1 MDGAWRRPPKSL
13 ADYGHTEPKRGA
25 EWWGKSPFG
34 YFWGSFPKV
43 TRCQSGTLSGRYR
56 SNGYAHNPTVSPVRP
71 PSRASPLPQFESGV
85 SGRSHRLAG
94 RHRRQA
100 SSHIR
105 IAGRQASPTD
115 IAPASLP
122 SGTAAYYN
130 AKSVES
136 ELEGGNPPQETWGS
150 ATPTGITHLPAHLLQ
165 ARSFLRGHR

>member
-1 MDGAWRRPPKSL
+1 MCPVQLCRLPGRLREQARSHSL
-13 ADYGHTEPKRGA
+13 IV
-25 EWWGKSPFG
+25 G
-34 YFWGSFPKV
+34 YQV
-43 TRCQSGTLSGRYR
+43 DM
-56 SNGYAHNPTVSPVRP
+56 
-71 PSRASPLPQFESGV
+71 
-85 SGRSHRLAG
+85 HRLAG
-94 RHRRQA
+94 RLRRQA
-100 SSHIR
+100 SSHIW
-105 IAGRQASPTD
+105 IAGRQASPTAMPPLTPGTWQSPTD

>member
-1 MDGAWRRPPKSL
+1 MYAIQLCR
-13 ADYGHTEPKRGA
+13 
-25 EWWGKSPFG
+25 
-34 YFWGSFPKV
+34 
-43 TRCQSGTLSGRYR
+43 LSGRLREQAR
-56 SNGYAHNPTVSPVRP
+56 SHSLIVGYQVDM
-71 PSRASPLPQFESGV
+71 
-85 SGRSHRLAG
+85 HRLAG
-94 RHRRQA
+94 RLRRQA

-150 ATPTGITHLPAHLLQ
+150 ATPTGITHLPDHLLQ